1 MPSDARPE
9 RHGVLRTSG
18 LARQDLRACRI
29 VSAPLILGTVA
40 SVWRRRVTR
49 MGNHELV
56 VQTES
61 LSKRYGRV
69 LALDGLSLDVR
80 AGEVLGFL
88 GPNGAGKT
96 TTMRLLMGY
105 LRPTAGSA
113 RVHGLDSWRD
123 SVAVHARTGYLPG
136 DVRLWPR
143 LSARAVAG
151 HLARLRGLDQD
162 QGTVGLAKR
171 LDVDLDRPIGELS
184 KGNRQKAGVLLA
196 LLGDPDLLLLDE
208 PTSGL
213 DPLVQQEFH
222 SVLRE
227 RVEAGAAVLLSSHVL
242 SEVERVA
249 DRVAIIRSGRLLML
263 ETMAGLREKA
273 RHGVEVRFGSPPP
286 PEAFAGVAGITD
298 VRLDGILLRCTMQGV
313 VDPLIKA
320 LSRYHVLDLNSHEAD
335 LEETFLALYG
345 GEGP

>member
-1 MPSDARPE
+1 MANGE
-9 RHGVLRTSG
+9 
-18 LARQDLRACRI
+18 I
-29 VSAPLILGTVA
+29 
-40 SVWRRRVTR
+40 
-49 MGNHELV
+49 V

-69 LALDGLSLDVR
+69 LALDGLSMEVR

-136 DVRLWPR
+136 EVRLWPKMT
-143 LSARAVAG
+143 ARAIAG
-151 HLARLRGLDQD
+151 HLARLRGLDHD
-162 QGTVGLAKR
+162 PATVDLAKR
-171 LDVDLDRPIGELS
+171 LDVELDRPVGELS
-184 KGNRQKAGVLLA
+184 KGNRQKVGVLLA
-196 LLGDPDLLLLDE
+196 LLGDPELLLLDE

-213 DPLVQQEFH
+213 DPLVQAEFH

-227 RVEAGAAVLLSSHVL
+227 RVEAGTAVMLSSHVL

-249 DRVAIIRSGRLLML
+249 DRVAIIRTGRLLML
-263 ETMAGLREKA
+263 ETLAGLREKA
-273 RHGVEVRFGSPPP
+273 RHTVEVRFASPPP
-286 PEAFAGVAGITD
+286 PEAFAAVPGITD
-298 VRLDGILLRCTMQGV
+298 VRLDGALLHCTMQGV
-313 VDPLIKA
+313 VDPLIKT
-320 LSRYHVLDLNSHEAD
+320 LSRFHVVDLNSREAD
-335 LEETFLALYG
+335 LEDTFLALYG
-345 GEGP
+345 EEGLR